1 MLLTSF
7 YVEFVFIKK
16 LVFCKD
22 YQNNKCRLW
31 NNCRFVHCSKG
42 EQALYEVSGSVS
54 NNVLRE
60 IARLSV
66 PKRVRC
72 HDLDKGHCSR
82 GDNCKYSH
90 TLFKEDDLFSC
101 PVCINVIMDGEM
113 ACFIQCN
120 HVERIALYTFILNT
134 CVCRKQSECR
144 YHHKLL
150 LCPKQCGSNTCKFF
164 HLSVDLFV
172 DLLTQKRPFP
182 QTIQEELNRVAW
194 VYLKEDA
201 GKEYC
206 SAILTGGQ
214 CTEFK
219 CRRCYPQQGLPV
231 CKRCSSFLT
240 RGYTYRMNCHHLIC
254 KDCIEFLPVRA
265 DAILIY
271 ECPVCR
277 KYGVPTKLY

>member
-1 MLLTSF
+1 MVLYKCTRSRLSLLTRCIHFS
-7 YVEFVFIKK
+7 VEFVFIKK

-60 IARLSV
+60 VARLSV

-120 HVERIALYTFILNT
+120 HVV
-134 CVCRKQSECR
+134 CVQ
-144 YHHKLL
+144 
-150 LCPKQCGSNTCKFF
+150 
-164 HLSVDLFV
+164 
-172 DLLTQKRPFP
+172 
-182 QTIQEELNRVAW
+182 
-194 VYLKEDA
+194 
-201 GKEYC
+201 
-206 SAILTGGQ
+206 
-214 CTEFK
+214 
-219 CRRCYPQQGLPV
+219 
-231 CKRCSSFLT
+231 
-240 RGYTYRMNCHHLIC
+240 
-254 KDCIEFLPVRA
+254 CIELLQFIRSNKSGVYKA
-265 DAILIY
+265 
-271 ECPVCR
+271 CPVCR
-277 KYGVPTKLY
+277 NESLYTRLF